1 MSTLDQQWANYG
13 QQAIVFVQP
22 AAKNSFYIWEKK
34 TVFTFGKKSREA
46 YFFLVTHV
54 HYIKFKFQSPEI
66 VPLEL
71 SHAHVLTCYGC
82 FWVTRIRLNCCNKDC
97 MACKPE
103 NIYYLCPHRKHL
115 SAPLLLA
122 LLQLLLLLHNKWSSA
137 DFIIQNKNH
146 NEYNL
151 PTHMLKKNNITL

>member
-22 AAKNSFYIWEKK
+22 AAKNRFYIWEKK
-34 TVFTFGKKSREA
+34 TVFTFGKKKSREE

-82 FWVTRIRLNCCNKDC
+82 FWATRILLNCCKRLYGLQTW
-97 MACKPE
+97 KYLLSSLKE
-103 NIYYLCPHRKHL
+103 NIL
-115 SAPLLLA
+115 SISHCFGPFE
-122 LLQLLLLLHNKWSSA
+122 LLLLLHNKYSSA
-137 DFIIQNKNH
+137 DFIIQNKKH

-151 PTHMLKKNNITL
+151 PTHMLKKYNIML